1 LPPRKISSPRDEP
14 QRPSTPVFDKKI
26 DESDTLEVEEKN
38 EDDKL
43 AIEQITADVKQLI
56 IEK

>member
-1 LPPRKISSPRDEP
+1 MPPRKVSSPRDEP
-14 QRPSTPVFDKKI
+14 QRPSTPVFDRKI
-26 DESDTLEVEEKN
+26 DESDTQEAEEKN

-43 AIEQITADVKQLI
+43 AIEQITADVEQLD